1 MKTGLGVLHK
11 PMLGKH
17 EFHENHSTS
26 LTLF

>member
-1 MKTGLGVLHK
+1 MKTVSGVLHK

-26 LTLF
+26 HTLF